1 MDLSTTFKGIIVL
14 FLLLLSTINGAF
26 ASELILTAPP
36 RESMDAGKKLYDP
49 VAKYLSTLLGRKVTY
64 KHAKNWFKYQMDMR
78 NNKYDIVFD
87 GPHFISWRLKHL
99 KHEVLVKLPGKLD
112 FLLVADA
119 NNSKL
124 KKSKDLTGKYFCGIS
139 PPNLSSMSFLASFSN
154 PVVQPRVKGIKGGMG
169 KVFHAFEN
177 KECAAA
183 MLRGSYYK
191 TQLSQHKRDQLKVLF
206 RSRSL
211 PNQAITASSRLS
223 PKEKS
228 KIKKGLLTDEGVA
241 ALQGVVARF
250 AEVDAHAFKKAKNSE
265 YKGYNRYLEGVL
277 IGW

>member
-1 MDLSTTFKGIIVL
+1 MDFPNFPKHICILLV
-14 FLLLLSTINGAF
+14 LLLPVKSVF
-26 ASELILTAPP
+26 ADELILTSPP
-36 RESMDAGKKLYDP
+36 RESVEAGKKLYEP
-49 VAKYLSTLLGRKVTY
+49 VAKYLTSLLGRKVTY

-112 FLLVADA
+112 FLLVTEA
-119 NNSKL
+119 NSKL
-124 KKSKDLTGKYFCGIS
+124 NRSKDLTGKYFCGIS
-139 PPNLSSMSFLASFSN
+139 PPNLSSLSFLASFPN

-169 KVFHAFEN
+169 KVFQAFEN
-177 KECAAA
+177 KKCTAA

-191 TQLSQHKRDQLKVLF
+191 TQLSQHKREQLKVLF
-206 RSRSL
+206 RSKTL

-223 PKEKS
+223 PEEKR
-228 KIKKGLLTDEGVA
+228 IITKGLLSAEGVA

-250 AEVDAHAFKKAKNSE
+250 AELDAHAFTSAKNSE
-265 YKGYNRYLEGVL
+265 YEGYNRYLEGVI